1 QYIWLEGQIRPIRDP
16 VTNRMVEIEATAR
29 DVTSQVATERALRQ
43 RVSAEALIGEVSRE
57 LLAVAADEID
67 AVVGRSL
74 ERAAR
79 FVVADRA
86 TVVVLSQD
94 EQWAVRTH
102 QWASAPEFESVE
114 PQTSITGLPWLID
127 HCRAGELVFA
137 RSLDHL
143 PPEASAE
150 FALFKSA

>member
-1 QYIWLEGQIRPIRDP
+1 
-16 VTNRMVEIEATAR
+16 
-29 DVTSQVATERALRQ
+29 
-43 RVSAEALIGEVSRE
+43 
-57 LLAVAADEID
+57 
-67 AVVGRSL
+67 
-74 ERAAR
+74 
-79 FVVADRA
+79 
-86 TVVVLSQD
+86 
-94 EQWAVRTH
+94 H

-150 FALFKSA
+150 IALFKSAGVRSFACLPLTTEDHLTGGLAFSWRTREADDVASALSALQVLVDVLVVALDRKRAEAAMRESEERFRALVQSTSLTVADRRPVIERVIANRA